1 MSEAL
6 QGIIEAVETRMQ
18 AGERVLLAIDGMAAA
33 GKTTAA
39 GLLSRRWDAPVV
51 HMDDFFLPPAL
62 RTEARLAEPGGN
74 VHYERFQ
81 AEVLA
86 PLSAGGPFSYRRFR
100 CSLMAYDGA
109 APVSDSP
116 VVMVEGAYALHPRFG
131 DYADVTAFFAVS
143 PALQKRRI
151 IHRGGTAAWE
161 AFQSRWIPMENTYH
175 AAFGIRERA
184 QLVVEDFG
192 A

>member
-1 MSEAL
+1 MTETL
-6 QGIIEAVETRMQ
+6 QDVICAVETRMQ
-18 AGERVLLAIDGMAAA
+18 AGERVILAIDGMAAA

-39 GLLSRRWDAPVV
+39 AMLSRRWDAPVV

-62 RTEARLAEPGGN
+62 RTEARLAEAGGN
-74 VHYERFQ
+74 VHYERFR

-86 PLSAGGPFSYRRFR
+86 PLAAGGAFSYRRFR
-100 CSLMAYDGA
+100 CSLMDYDGTV
-109 APVSDSP
+109 PVSDSP
-116 VVMVEGAYALHPRFG
+116 AVIVEGAYALHPKFG

-143 PALQKRRI
+143 PSLQKRRI
-151 IHRGGTAAWE
+151 IRRGGTEAWE
-161 AFQSRWIPMENTYH
+161 AFRDRWIPMENAYH

-184 QLVVEDFG
+184 QLVIEDFG

>member
-1 MSEAL
+1 MNGTL
-6 QGIIEAVETRMQ
+6 QSVINAVETRMR
-18 AGERVLLAIDGMAAA
+18 ADERVILAVDGMAAA

-39 GLLSRRWDAPVV
+39 GVLSRRWDAPVV

-81 AEVLA
+81 AEVLK
-86 PLSAGGPFSYRRFR
+86 PLTAGTAFSYRRF
-100 CSLMAYDGA
+100 CCAVMDYDGTVTLPA
-109 APVSDSP
+109 SP
-116 VVMVEGAYALHPRFG
+116 VVIVEGAYALHPRFG
-131 DYADVTAFFAVS
+131 DYAEVTAFFAVS
-143 PALQKRRI
+143 PALQERRI
-151 IHRGGTAAWE
+151 LRRGGSEAWE
-161 AFQSRWIPMENTYH
+161 VFRTCWVPMEHAYH

-184 QLVVEDFG
+184 QIVIENFG